1 MILGKVNYNYFR
13 LYKASS
19 LNLKMI
25 WSRRVSFFVFLR
37 CRIFMGQSHGYSEK
51 WFHLLLLIWM
61 DENWSLFLIYKS
73 CPEKVT
79 HLLQLILNKSRHK
92 PLNTMD
98 LQREILIALKVTRPS
113 FFWGGGYHPPLKL
126 SGIPTF
132 TFIVNLTHRVDNI

>member
-1 MILGKVNYNYFR
+1 MILGKVNYNYFS

-37 CRIFMGQSHGYSEK
+37 CRIFIGQSHGYSEK

-73 CPEKVT
+73 CPEKVI
-79 HLLQLILNKSRHK
+79 HLLELILNKSRHK

-113 FFWGGGYHPPLKL
+113 FFFWGGGGTIPLWSSLVSPPLLL
-126 SGIPTF
+126 S
-132 TFIVNLTHRVDNI
+132 